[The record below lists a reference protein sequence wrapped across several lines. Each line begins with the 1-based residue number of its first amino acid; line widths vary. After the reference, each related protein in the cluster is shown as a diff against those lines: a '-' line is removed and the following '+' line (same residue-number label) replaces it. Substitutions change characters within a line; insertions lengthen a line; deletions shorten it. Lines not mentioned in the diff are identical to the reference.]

1 MSRRGLCAAA
11 IASLLLA
18 LLAASASAQESAA
31 PLAGGPPTQV
41 VAADEPVQPP
51 SDTASPAVAPE
62 AAAVVA
68 VPDEVPPPPATVLQA
83 SDDERP
89 PVAHGI
95 AEQPRARRRAR
106 AAPPP
111 PVTPAEALASP
122 VPPPPD
128 PYEGRRYPVEVARRP
143 LTLTEGVWRLDHV
156 VDWNVLAFAAEAPNT
171 LTAGLTNDVEIGVAW
186 PWTRD
191 PTVFG
196 TVRVFGSEVIDVGVR
211 ASARIPAITTGDTVV
226 RAGVPI
232 VIRPTSFLRIAT
244 ALEIDLLLTSQ
255 ISPWAIV
262 PLQLTANVTPR
273 FFLGAQGS
281 AGWLDGERWTGQV
294 GVFIGHTVSATRTGH
309 PIFEIRWTTSYMIEL
324 NDLHITA
331 ALSFFPRFW

>member
-1 MSRRGLCAAA
+1 VSRS
-11 IASLLLA
+11 IVSASLLVA
-18 LLAASASAQESAA
+18 FVATWCIGRASAQQGDATPSEPTPSETDSAEAA
-31 PLAGGPPTQV
+31 PSVSETPPTG
-41 VAADEPVQPP
+41 
-51 SDTASPAVAPE
+51 
-62 AAAVVA
+62 AAAAPAPVVVA
-68 VPDEVPPPPATVLQA
+68 VPAEAEVPPPPSTVVQVR
-83 SDDERP
+83 DDERP
-89 PVAHGI
+89 PVARGL
-95 AEQPRARRRAR
+95 EARRVRR
-106 AAPPP
+106 VAPA
-111 PVTPAEALASP
+111 PATEAQSLASP

-128 PYEGRRYPVEVARRP
+128 PYEGRRYPVQAAARP
-143 LTLTEGVWRLDHV
+143 LTLAGGVWRIDHAL
-156 VDWNVLAFAAEAPNT
+156 DWNIPFALEAPNT
-171 LTAGLTNDVEIGVAW
+171 LTASVTNDVELGVSW

-196 TVRVFGSEVIDVGVR
+196 TVRVFGSDVIDVGVR
-211 ASARIPAITTGDTVV
+211 ASARLPAITTGDTVV

-232 VIRPTSFLRIAT
+232 VIRPVPFLRIAT

-262 PLQLTANVTPR
+262 PLQITASITPR

-294 GVFIGHTVSATRTGH
+294 GFFLGHTVSATGRH

-324 NDLHITA
+324 NDFHITA